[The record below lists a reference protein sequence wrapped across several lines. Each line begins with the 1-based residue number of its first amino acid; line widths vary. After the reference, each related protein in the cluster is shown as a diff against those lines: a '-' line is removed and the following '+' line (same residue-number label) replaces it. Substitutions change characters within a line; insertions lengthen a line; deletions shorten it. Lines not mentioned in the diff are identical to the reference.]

1 MFEGLWSGGETER
14 LRVGYIELYS
24 CSVKAPLA
32 SDPGRDRRPRAGS
45 MAGSEELI
53 LPPGCKDA
61 KLALLFVSVLGEFMQ
76 GERDRIHPRLH
87 TAALA

>member
-1 MFEGLWSGGETER
+1 
-14 LRVGYIELYS
+14 
-24 CSVKAPLA
+24 
-32 SDPGRDRRPRAGS
+32 

-76 GERDRIHPRLH
+76 GEFDQIGSRLY
-87 TAALA
+87 TVPLA